1 MSIPAFLGIWSS
13 TNTDRNAKIQVG
25 VAQKS
30 LSGTNT
36 ANSDENICFSGIEA
50 TKINLPTTWTQL
62 TTSRWW
68 KKLQM
73 IIRIHPTVRSIL
85 FQKFH
90 IDILLRLGHN
100 KRNHYQSYI
109 TLHSLTTLYI
119 LFILGYCC
127 VLWMSIFVLWR
138 GHLKSTIPRADRS
151 WLCSRLY
158 YWQNNQSQVTTTPKD
173 FLRNGSLL
181 PVLLLHLYLSFN
193 CCLICFFICIWL

>member
-1 MSIPAFLGIWSS
+1 MFTFSS
-13 TNTDRNAKIQVG
+13 
-25 VAQKS
+25 S
-30 LSGTNT
+30 
-36 ANSDENICFSGIEA
+36 
-50 TKINLPTTWTQL
+50 PTTWTQL

-90 IDILLRLGHN
+90 IDILLRLGHS
-100 KRNHYQSYI
+100 KRYHYLILHYI
-109 TLHSLTTLYI
+109 TFFNHPIY
-119 LFILGYCC
+119 
-127 VLWMSIFVLWR
+127 FVYTWLLLCIVNVYFCPLER
-138 GHLKSTIPRADRS
+138 SFEKHNPRADRS

-193 CCLICFFICIWL
+193 CCLIYFCICICL